1 MPPYKNT
8 ECSQI
13 PTCKEHCYVAISDPF
28 NTYMGPILEQIS
40 EIRTSYLPPS
50 NSLTIGTADC
60 CELEKWC
67 LRLFSLSCFF
77 FYFGSVQPSPNI
89 RKPKTLL
96 LDAFLPIVKA
106 STKPTSSALEAKAYP
121 VLIFLFISVTSFPF
135 FPKSQSNY

>member
-50 NSLTIGTADC
+50 NSLTIGTAEC

-77 FYFGSVQPSPNI
+77 SIKAPSSQARTSEQEIYFLYSSLLPYTSPPSLQYCFL
-89 RKPKTLL
+89 PKTINSLM
-96 LDAFLPIVKA
+96 F
-106 STKPTSSALEAKAYP
+106 
-121 VLIFLFISVTSFPF
+121 FI
-135 FPKSQSNY
+135 PKRNKKQKDIS